1 MGNRSSW
8 QTVSQNSTGN
18 DDPCFLRVLKR
29 ESNALHPTL
38 REREARESTCLC
50 SQTSHFK
57 VFSVH
62 YDVIETEQHREPI
75 LDHRVID
82 TNILRASGGKTTL
95 WRVQHDRNDAP
106 EHGNR
111 KQTDLL
117 VLADLAK
124 VGDAY
129 HQVSEGAVSDD
140 GHEVFLVQAGDDLKR
155 GACYSFCRRGLESNK
170 HHRTCNA
177 TCRSKP

>member
-1 MGNRSSW
+1 
-8 QTVSQNSTGN
+8 VE
-18 DDPCFLRVLKR
+18 VI
-29 ESNALHPTL
+29 
-38 REREARESTCLC
+38 CLC

-57 VFSVH
+57 VFAIH

-75 LDHRVID
+75 LDHRIVD

-95 WRVQHDRNDAP
+95 WRVQHDRNDAA

-129 HQVSEGAVSDD
+129 RQVCEGAVSDD
-140 GHEVFLVQAGDDLKR
+140 SHEMFLVQAGDDLKR
-155 GACYSFCRRGLESNK
+155 RVRYSFCRRRLENITELAGSRAGQNF
-170 HHRTCNA
+170 
-177 TCRSKP
+177 RSR